1 MTMIEAYN
9 GMPFEDA
16 DPALAIQIERLLQDS
31 PFKRRKP
38 WFGVRV
44 MLTDALVQAAIC
56 DGNEAWV
63 MDKANPA
70 LALRLRP
77 TGGKSWYYLYDKDE
91 GARREY
97 LGSVTDY
104 TVEEARKK
112 AEWTAGEYGFV
123 RPPPRLRGD
132 MRVAAIVVQYFNEHP
147 PDASDWFKTVQ
158 SLFDRYLLPRFS
170 GEFLSAIRKDRWLL
184 LIEKAALEQKS
195 RGANLHKALKAFLSW
210 TVKRGV
216 LHANPLAK
224 TVLDLPS
231 ERETVRLRM
240 DDLCGIYETAQT
252 LGSPWAAMVGLAIL
266 TREAIE
272 DVRQIR
278 GSDID
283 WNAGVWRAGPPIKL
297 TPEMRNL
304 LEPYRFTKGYFFQSP
319 RILHPRPINFY
330 REILERLRTVS
341 DVPGIWTMR
350 DVRRATFYI
359 QSNGREW
366 PLFFASELA
375 RWQRESAGV
384 YDVEL

>member
-1 MTMIEAYN
+1 MIETYN
-9 GMPFEDA
+9 GMPFEDT
-16 DPALAIQIERLLQDS
+16 DPALAVQIERLLQDS

-56 DGNEAWV
+56 DGSEAWV
-63 MDKANPA
+63 MDQANPA

-97 LGSVTDY
+97 LGSVADY

-112 AEWTAGEYGFV
+112 AEWAAGEYGFV

-132 MRVAAIVVQYFNEHP
+132 MRVAAIVAQYFDEHP

-158 SLFDRYLLPRFS
+158 SLFDRYLLPRF
-170 GEFLSAIRKDRWLL
+170 GTEFLSVVRKDRWLL
-184 LIEKAALEQKS
+184 LIEKAALEQRS
-195 RGANLHKALKAFLSW
+195 RGANLHKALRAFLSW
-210 TVKRGV
+210 SVKRGV

-231 ERETVRLRM
+231 KREGVRFRM
-240 DDLCGIYETAQT
+240 DDLCAIYEAAQT
-252 LGSPWAAMVGLAIL
+252 LGHPWAAMVGLAIL

-272 DVRQIR
+272 EVRQIR
-278 GSDID
+278 GTDID
-283 WNAGVWRAGPPIKL
+283 WKTGIWRVDPPITL
-297 TPEMRNL
+297 TPEMRNF
-304 LEPYRFTKGYFFQSP
+304 LEPYRLAKGYFFQSP
-319 RILHPRPINFY
+319 RVLHPRPINFY
-330 REILERLRTVS
+330 REILERLRTIS
-341 DVPGIWTMR
+341 GIPGTWTMR
-350 DVRRATFYI
+350 DVRRATFYM

-366 PLFFASELA
+366 SLFFAAELA
-375 RWQRESAGV
+375 RWRRERAGV
-384 YDVEL
+384 YDVEI